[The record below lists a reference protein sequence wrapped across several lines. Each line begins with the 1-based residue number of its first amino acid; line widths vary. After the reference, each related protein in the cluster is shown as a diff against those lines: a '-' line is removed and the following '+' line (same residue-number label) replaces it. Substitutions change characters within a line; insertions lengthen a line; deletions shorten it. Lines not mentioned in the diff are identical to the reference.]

1 MAMAKATLN
10 LMWRYPMA
18 ALFAFFCLGLAA
30 TASATRGAESVNG
43 IAAIVNDKVITY
55 SEVRDVV
62 EPRERLL
69 RSQYTGEELVKKIT
83 DLRKA
88 ALQDL
93 IDRELIIQ
101 AFEKD
106 KLVIP
111 QHFIDERVDEVIKEN
126 FGGDRNAFIKTM
138 EAQKFTMS
146 KFRDMERQKII
157 VMAMRAK
164 NVKSNLIVPPAK
176 IEEYYRQHKDQFS
189 NKAQVKLRMIMI
201 PGHVESGGG
210 AAQKSMA
217 DEIRAKL
224 ITGADFDKMAQMY
237 SEDSTRDLGGDWGW
251 IDDKTLSPELSQ
263 VAFSLKPGE
272 ISKVVDIGGNHYILK
287 VEARQGGE
295 VKPLTKE
302 LRVEIEHRLRQ
313 DQAHELE
320 QHWLASLRSKA
331 YIKTF

>member
-1 MAMAKATLN
+1 MAKATLN
-10 LMWRYPMA
+10 FIWHYPMA
-18 ALFAFFCLGLAA
+18 ALFAFSCLGVAG
-30 TASATRGAESVNG
+30 TASATRGAETVNG
-43 IAAIVNDKVITY
+43 IAAIVNDEVITY

-69 RSQYTGEELVKKIT
+69 RSQYSGAELAQKIT
-83 DLRKA
+83 ELRKA

-93 IDRELIIQ
+93 IDRQLIIQ

-106 KLVIP
+106 KLAIP
-111 QHFIDERVDEVIKEN
+111 KHFIDERVDAVIKDN

-138 EAQKFTMS
+138 ESQKYTMS
-146 KFRDMERQKII
+146 KFRDLERQKII
-157 VMAMRAK
+157 VQAMRAK
-164 NVKSNLIVPPAK
+164 NVKSDLMIPPAK

-189 NKAQVKLRMIMI
+189 SKAQVKLRMIMI
-201 PGHVESGGG
+201 PGHPDNGG

-217 DEIRAKL
+217 DEIRGKL

-251 IDDKTLSPELSQ
+251 IDDKTLSPELSR
-263 VAFSLKPGE
+263 VAFGLKPGE
-272 ISKVVDIGGNHYILK
+272 ISKVVDLGGNHYILK

-295 VKPLTKE
+295 AKPLTKE
-302 LRVEIEHRLRQ
+302 LRAEIEGRLRQ
-313 DQAHELE
+313 EQAQQLQE
-320 QHWLASLRSKA
+320 HWLASLRSKA

>member
-1 MAMAKATLN
+1 MAKTTLN
-10 LMWRYPMA
+10 FIWRYPIV
-18 ALFAFFCLGLAA
+18 ALLAFFCLGLAA
-30 TASATRGAESVNG
+30 IASPTHGAESVNG
-43 IAAIVNDKVITY
+43 IAAVVNDKVITY

-69 RSQYTGEELVKKIT
+69 RSQYSGQDLVKKIT
-83 DLRKA
+83 DLRKS

-93 IDRELIIQ
+93 IDRELILQ
-101 AFEKD
+101 AFAKENN
-106 KLVIP
+106 VIP
-111 QHFIDERVDEVIKEN
+111 QHFIDERVDAVIKEN

-138 EAQKFTMS
+138 EAQKYTMS

-176 IEEYYRQHKDQFS
+176 VEEFYRDHKSLFA

-201 PGHVESGGG
+201 PGHKESGGG
-210 AAQKSMA
+210 IAQRSMA

-263 VAFSLKPGE
+263 VAFNLKPGE
-272 ISKVVDIGGNHYILK
+272 ISRVVDIGDNHYILK

-302 LRVEIEHRLRQ
+302 LRTEIEARLRQ
-313 DQAHELE
+313 QQAQEL
-320 QHWLASLRSKA
+320 QDHWLASLRSKA

>member
-1 MAMAKATLN
+1 MAKATLN
-10 LMWRYPMA
+10 FIWHYPMV
-18 ALFAFFCLGLAA
+18 ALLAFSCLGVAA
-30 TASATRGAESVNG
+30 TASPTRGAESVNG
-43 IAAIVNDKVITY
+43 IAAIVNDSVITY

-69 RSQYTGEELVKKIT
+69 RSQYSGAELVKKIT
-83 DLRKA
+83 ELRKA

-93 IDRELIIQ
+93 IDRQLIVQ
-101 AFEKD
+101 AFEKE
-106 KLVIP
+106 KLAIP
-111 QHFIDERVDEVIKEN
+111 SHFIDERIDEVIKAN

-138 EAQKFTMS
+138 EAQKFTMT

-157 VMAMRAK
+157 VQAMRAK
-164 NVKSNLIVPPAK
+164 NVKSNLLVPPAK

-201 PGHVESGGG
+201 PGHADSGGG
-210 AAQKSMA
+210 TAQKSMA

-237 SEDSTRDLGGDWGW
+237 SEDSTRELGGDWGW
-251 IDDKTLSPELSQ
+251 IDDKTLSPELSR

-272 ISKVVDIGGNHYILK
+272 ISKVVDIGGNNYILK

-295 VKPLTKE
+295 VKALKDV
-302 LRVEIEHRLRQ
+302 RADIEARLRQ
-313 DQAHELE
+313 EQAQELQE
-320 QHWLASLRSKA
+320 HWLASLRSKA

>member
-1 MAMAKATLN
+1 MAKTTLN
-10 LMWRYPMA
+10 FIWRYPMA
-18 ALFAFFCLGLAA
+18 ALFALSCLGVAA

-43 IAAIVNDKVITY
+43 IAAIVNDQVITY

-69 RSQYTGEELVKKIT
+69 RSQYSGEELVKKIT
-83 DLRKA
+83 ELRKA

-93 IDRELIIQ
+93 IDRQLILQ
-101 AFEKD
+101 AFEKE

-111 QHFIDERVDEVIKEN
+111 PHFIDERVDATIKEN

-138 EAQKFTMS
+138 ESQRFTMS
-146 KFRDMERQKII
+146 KFRDLERQKII
-157 VMAMRAK
+157 VQAMRAK

-176 IEEYYRQHKDQFS
+176 IEEYYRQHNDQFS

-210 AAQKSMA
+210 TAQKSMA

-302 LRVEIEHRLRQ
+302 VRAEIEGRLRQ
-313 DQAHELE
+313 QQAQQLQE
-320 QHWLASLRSKA
+320 HWLASLRSKA

>member
-1 MAMAKATLN
+1 MAKTTLN
-10 LMWRYPMA
+10 FIWRYPMA
-18 ALFAFFCLGLAA
+18 VLFALSCLGVAA

-43 IAAIVNDKVITY
+43 IAAIVNDQVITY

-69 RSQYTGEELVKKIT
+69 RSQYSGEELVKKIT
-83 DLRKA
+83 ELRKA

-93 IDRELIIQ
+93 IDRQLILQ
-101 AFEKD
+101 AFDKE

-111 QHFIDERVDEVIKEN
+111 PHFIDERVDATIKEN

-138 EAQKFTMS
+138 ESQRFTMS
-146 KFRDMERQKII
+146 KFRDLERQKII
-157 VMAMRAK
+157 VQAMRAK

-210 AAQKSMA
+210 TAQKSMA

-295 VKPLTKE
+295 VKPLSKE
-302 LRVEIEHRLRQ
+302 VRAEIEGRLRQ
-313 DQAHELE
+313 QQAQQLQE
-320 QHWLASLRSKA
+320 HWLASLRSKA

>member
-1 MAMAKATLN
+1 MV
-10 LMWRYPMA
+10 
-18 ALFAFFCLGLAA
+18 ALLAFSCLGVAA
-30 TASATRGAESVNG
+30 TASPTRGAESVNG
-43 IAAIVNDKVITY
+43 IAAIVNDSVITY
-55 SEVRDVV
+55 SEVREVV

-69 RSQYTGEELVKKIT
+69 RSQYSGAELVKKIT
-83 DLRKA
+83 ELRKA

-93 IDRELIIQ
+93 IDRQLIVQ
-101 AFEKD
+101 SFEKE
-106 KLVIP
+106 KLAIP
-111 QHFIDERVDEVIKEN
+111 PHFVDERIDEVIKEN

-138 EAQKFTMS
+138 ESQKFTMS

-157 VMAMRAK
+157 VQAMRAK
-164 NVKSNLIVPPAK
+164 NVKSNLLVPPAK

-201 PGHVESGGG
+201 PGHADSGGG
-210 AAQKSMA
+210 AAQRSMA

-251 IDDKTLSPELSQ
+251 IDDKTLSPELSR

-272 ISKVVDIGGNHYILK
+272 ISKVVDLGGNNYILK

-295 VKPLTKE
+295 VKPLKDV
-302 LRVEIEHRLRQ
+302 RADIEARLRQ
-313 DQAHELE
+313 EQAQQLQE
-320 QHWLASLRSKA
+320 HWLASLRSKA

>member
-1 MAMAKATLN
+1 MAKATLN
-10 LMWRYPMA
+10 FIWHYPVV
-18 ALFAFFCLGLAA
+18 ALTAFSCLSVAA
-30 TASATRGAESVNG
+30 TASPTRGAESVNG
-43 IAAIVNDKVITY
+43 IAAIVNDSVITY
-55 SEVRDVV
+55 SEVREVV

-69 RSQYTGEELVKKIT
+69 RSQYTGAELVKKIT
-83 DLRKA
+83 ELRKA

-93 IDRELIIQ
+93 IDRQLIVQ
-101 AFEKD
+101 SFEKE
-106 KLVIP
+106 KLAIP
-111 QHFIDERVDEVIKEN
+111 PHFVDERVDEVIKEN

-138 EAQKFTMS
+138 ESQKFTMS

-157 VMAMRAK
+157 VQAMRAK
-164 NVKSNLIVPPAK
+164 NVKSNLLVPPAK

-189 NKAQVKLRMIMI
+189 SKSQVKLRMIMI
-201 PGHVESGGG
+201 PGHADSGGG

-251 IDDKTLSPELSQ
+251 IDDKTLSPELSRI
-263 VAFSLKPGE
+263 AFSLKPGE
-272 ISKVVDIGGNHYILK
+272 ISKVVDIGGNNYILK

-295 VKPLTKE
+295 VKAFKDVRT
-302 LRVEIEHRLRQ
+302 EIEAKLRQ
-313 DQAHELE
+313 EQAQQLQE
-320 QHWLASLRSKA
+320 HWIASLRSKA

>member
-1 MAMAKATLN
+1 MAKATLN
-10 LMWRYPMA
+10 FIWHYPMA
-18 ALFAFFCLGLAA
+18 ALLVFSFGVAA
-30 TASATRGAESVNG
+30 TASPTRGAESVNG
-43 IAAIVNDKVITY
+43 IAAIVNDSVITY
-55 SEVRDVV
+55 SEVREVV

-69 RSQYTGEELVKKIT
+69 RSQYSGAELVKKIT
-83 DLRKA
+83 ELRKA

-93 IDRELIIQ
+93 IDRQLIVQ
-101 AFEKD
+101 SFEKE
-106 KLVIP
+106 KLAIP
-111 QHFIDERVDEVIKEN
+111 PHFIDDRIDEVIKES

-138 EAQKFTMS
+138 ESQKFTMT

-157 VMAMRAK
+157 VQAMRAK
-164 NVKSNLIVPPAK
+164 NVKSNLLVPPAK
-176 IEEYYRQHKDQFS
+176 VKEYYRQHKDQFS

-201 PGHVESGGG
+201 PGHADSGGSTT
-210 AAQKSMA
+210 QKSMA

-251 IDDKTLSPELSQ
+251 IDDKTLSPELSR

-272 ISKVVDIGGNHYILK
+272 ISKVVDIGGNNYILK

-295 VKPLTKE
+295 VKPLKDV
-302 LRVEIEHRLRQ
+302 RADIEAKLRQ
-313 DQAHELE
+313 EQAQQLQE
-320 QHWLASLRSKA
+320 HWLASLRSKA